1 MAHGTATPTR
11 SRAARGWAVS
21 GLVFAASMMIML
33 GVWQVFIGIAAIG
46 GDDFFVVQDG
56 YVYDLDTTAWGWIH
70 VVLGA
75 VVVLTGLFL
84 FSGAAWARAAGI
96 LLAALAVVNNF
107 LFLPYYPLWSIMVIA
122 LAVFVIWSLATVETG
137 DVIDA

>member
-11 SRAARGWAVS
+11 SPAARAWAVS
-21 GLVFAASMMIML
+21 GLIFAASMMIML
-33 GVWQVFIGIAAIG
+33 GIWQVFIGIAAIA
-46 GDDFFVVQDG
+46 GDDFFVIQEG
-56 YVYDLDTTAWGWIH
+56 YVYNLDTTAWGWIH

-84 FSGAAWARAAGI
+84 FSGAAWARAVGI

-107 LFLPYYPLWSIMVIA
+107 LFLPYYPVWSIMVIA
-122 LAVFVIWSLATVETG
+122 LAVFVIWALATVRTG
-137 DVIDA
+137 DVTGA

>member
-21 GLVFAASMMIML
+21 GLIFAASMMIML
-33 GVWQVFIGIAAIG
+33 GVWQVFIGIAALG
-46 GDDFFVVQDG
+46 GDDFFVVQPG
-56 YVYDLDTTAWGWIH
+56 YVYSLDTTGWGWIH
-70 VVLGA
+70 LVLGA
-75 VVVLTGLFL
+75 AVALTGLFL
-84 FSGAAWARAAGI
+84 FSGAPWARAVGI

-122 LAVFVIWSLATVETG
+122 LAVFVIWSLATVKAEDVTG
-137 DVIDA
+137 A